1 MAKKGEKTNMNIKSY
16 LLISFLLTSGSMAWG
31 QAVVTPINNWNYQ
44 RHASTA
50 AEGFLNGQA
59 RVIQAVGQS
68 NYLNSVAAVNLQ
80 EAQSKWI
87 DNRKKYVT
95 TYYENKVYSQEM
107 RDRYAK
113 RPPTKEVWDK
123 ITANS
128 LPDPLTTQQ
137 YDRAAGRIT
146 WPHILR
152 TNEYDAFRNRIDE
165 LMAQRTADNDGDGSP
180 FQREIASLV
189 DAMKMLLKT
198 NINTVTDSQ
207 YADAKSFLRS
217 LDYEVK
223 VVRSAPGSA
232 APTVVDP
239 LSTASTK

>member
-1 MAKKGEKTNMNIKSY
+1 MNFKS
-16 LLISFLLTSGSMAWG
+16 LLLTTFLVGSGSMAWG
-31 QAVVTPINNWNYQ
+31 QAIVTPINNWSYQ
-44 RHASTA
+44 NHASTA
-50 AEGFLNGQA
+50 AEGFLNGEA
-59 RVIQAVGQS
+59 RVIQAVGQT
-68 NYLNSVAAVNLQ
+68 NYLNSVAAVNYQ

-87 DNRKKYVT
+87 DNRKKFVT
-95 TYYENKVYSQEM
+95 TYYENKVYSKEM

-113 RPPTKEVWDK
+113 KPPTKEVWDK

-128 LPDPLTTQQ
+128 LPDPLTTHE
-137 YDRAAGRIT
+137 YDRVSGRIT

-152 TNEYDAFRNRIDE
+152 TNEYDAFRNRIDQ
-165 LMAQRTADNDGDGSP
+165 LMVKRTADNDGDGSP

-207 YADAKSFLRS
+207 YADAKAFLRS

-223 VVRSAPGSA
+223 VIRSAPA
-232 APTVVDP
+232 ASDP
-239 LSTASTK
+239 ASTASIN

>member
-1 MAKKGEKTNMNIKSY
+1 MNVKS
-16 LLISFLLTSGSMAWG
+16 LLLLSLLLLSFLVSSGSTAWG
-31 QAVVTPINNWNYQ
+31 QAIIAPINNWSYQ
-44 RHASTA
+44 NHASTA
-50 AEGFLNGQA
+50 AEGFLNGEA
-59 RVIQAVGQS
+59 RVIQAVGQT
-68 NYLNSVAAVNLQ
+68 NYMNSVAAINYQ

-95 TYYENKVYSQEM
+95 TYYENKAYSKEM

-113 RPPTKEVWDK
+113 KPPTKEVWDK

-128 LPDPLTTQQ
+128 LPDLLTTHE
-137 YDRAAGRIT
+137 YDRASGRVT

-152 TNEYDAFRNRIDE
+152 TNEYDAFRNRIDQ
-165 LMAQRTADNDGDGSP
+165 LMVKRTADNDGDGSP

-207 YADAKSFLRS
+207 YADAKAFLRS

-223 VVRSAPGSA
+223 VVRSAPVAS
-232 APTVVDP
+232 DP
-239 LSTASTK
+239 ASTAGIN